1 MSPLSK
7 PMTGGLQPDLLDP
20 AARFYVE
27 AKQYESSGRGD
38 IVKAVAQ
45 VMDTVGRLRG
55 SQYELDEAFCVVFRR
70 NGPYYD
76 LPDTM
81 HTQSY
86 RLHLVLVD
94 LAPSDETGRRQREKP
109 SPIDATEFFAA
120 EAELD
125 GDLQVVETDDAT
137 AQAVDEEA
145 ADDSGAPSNT

>member
-1 MSPLSK
+1 MAAVADDKTLGGGPEDRLTAEFARYLFDQGMSPLSK

-27 AKQYESSGRGD
+27 AKQYESSGRRD

-94 LAPSDETGRRQREKP
+94 LAPCDETGRRERK
-109 SPIDATEFFAA
+109 SHRR
-120 EAELD
+120 
-125 GDLQVVETDDAT
+125 
-137 AQAVDEEA
+137 
-145 ADDSGAPSNT
+145 